1 MKQTRFIPIEDCG
14 LQIRETEF
22 GQGKSRTVVGRPVMF
37 GVRSVNLT
45 PWSDTR
51 VVYEILEPNCITQE
65 LINRSNVV
73 YNNNHSNDISD
84 MIGRCVNGKGTLS
97 LVLRENY
104 MESSCDY
111 PNTTV
116 ANDTL
121 EHIRLGN
128 VYGMSFAFDDRNANG
143 EENVTYERTN
153 ETVDGKEVWLRH
165 VWLITKLFDVANVTH
180 PAYEQTSVATREM
193 SEAIDKAIEEQLKRE
208 AAHQETDEEREA
220 REKAEREAAEREAN
234 GGETNAEKAEREARE
249 QAEREANGGET
260 NAEKEARR
268 IAEEETR
275 MKAEALAREEAAR
288 KEKQLQEERKQ
299 REILSRKRKLGFSRN
314 SVQQDY
320 CNKELAREDWN
331 KDYVDYLQ
339 SQFINVN
346 DVAGFTEEEL
356 TAPIM
361 NREEFEQQQA
371 VELYREKATRAGE
384 LWDMALN
391 QLSGSAHKW
400 KWDYMDYLEG
410 IKYRDTADVTLEEAR
425 EEILSYE
432 EFAELNVAEEE
443 IQVQASE
450 MVAISVDTTDEV
462 QVIVVS

>member
-208 AAHQETDEEREA
+208 CGDKNDKHDDDPDDDPDDHNDPDDKGETDEEREA
-220 REKAEREAAEREAN
+220 REKAEREVN
-234 GGETNAEKAEREARE
+234 GGETVAEKEARE
-249 QAEREANGGET
+249 AKEREANGGET
-260 NAEKEARR
+260 NAEKEAR
-268 IAEEETR
+268 
-275 MKAEALAREEAAR
+275 
-288 KEKQLQEERKQ
+288 
-299 REILSRKRKLGFSRN
+299 
-314 SVQQDY
+314 
-320 CNKELAREDWN
+320 
-331 KDYVDYLQ
+331 
-339 SQFINVN
+339 
-346 DVAGFTEEEL
+346 
-356 TAPIM
+356 
-361 NREEFEQQQA
+361 
-371 VELYREKATRAGE
+371 
-384 LWDMALN
+384 
-391 QLSGSAHKW
+391 
-400 KWDYMDYLEG
+400 
-410 IKYRDTADVTLEEAR
+410 EAR
-425 EEILSYE
+425 ELE
-432 EFAELNVAEEE
+432 EQEQRFREQQAMRLRHRAMRLRTEQELESLNY
-443 IQVQASE
+443 
-450 MVAISVDTTDEV
+450 
-462 QVIVVS
+462 